1 MRPWDLPVAVLMLM
15 GSFAFVEAMATVL
28 ETMARHA

>member
-1 MRPWDLPVAVLMLM
+1 MRRWDLPVAVLMLI
-15 GSFAFVEAMATVL
+15 GSFAFVEAMVTIL